1 MLKSKK
7 IVYFIICLLLFIG
20 GLVFLDQQ
28 TTYLAIV
35 DQNEVQ
41 ALNGDIIIEMSS
53 GTSVGYFKKAKL
65 EEVEKGVYSIKAYFS
80 SLSGEYSGY
89 KYKIDNSDNH
99 IKEIRQ
105 YNLDDSGDYTV
116 IYQSDNS
123 WNWR

>member
-28 TTYLAIV
+28 TTYLAVV
-35 DQNEVQ
+35 DQNEVE

-53 GTSVGYFKKAKL
+53 RTSVGYFKKAKL

-80 SLSGEYSGY
+80 SYTPIITLDFST
-89 KYKIDNSDNH
+89 
-99 IKEIRQ
+99 R
-105 YNLDDSGDYTV
+105 NLFLF
-116 IYQSDNS
+116 I
-123 WNWR
+123 